1 MLEDL
6 LNGWWNPLV
15 GPRIFFLDFFYWRC
29 SWGQVKDLL
38 VPSASPV
45 SMHVCIR
52 GVCVFFSLRYPSV
65 HSLPPS
71 APRSFYLWTTSS
83 GLHCPISGWVPPT
96 RGTGGRSEGRRR
108 GCQGVHLRH
117 RCPFS
122 LAEVLTMAGF
132 SWALTD
138 SSLSWLQLTLFP
150 PLALTLPGSDSFP
163 AIAGFW
169 VLHLPVHSPCV
180 KPSMVESF
188 GVCLVSCWE
197 RWLIQCVLISY
208 VKSWLSCL
216 ALKCQLRLL

>member
-6 LNGWWNPLV
+6 LNQWWNPLV

-83 GLHCPISGWVPPT
+83 RLHCPISGWVPPT

-108 GCQGVHLRH
+108 GCRVFIFVTAVPSALLRFWPRLVSSELSQTAH
-117 RCPFS
+117 FHGSSSHSFLPLPSDFQVVIVSQLLLDSGCCTCLSTVPVWNY
-122 LAEVLTMAGF
+122 LWLNPLECVLFPAGNADWY
-132 SWALTD
+132 SVC
-138 SSLSWLQLTLFP
+138 SSL
-150 PLALTLPGSDSFP
+150 
-163 AIAGFW
+163 
-169 VLHLPVHSPCV
+169 
-180 KPSMVESF
+180 M
-188 GVCLVSCWE
+188 
-197 RWLIQCVLISY
+197 
-208 VKSWLSCL
+208 
-216 ALKCQLRLL
+216 